1 MPVSSGYLLKTIVD
15 PTMFF
20 TIVVEG
26 KPVNCISF
34 KTASWDLKKRNLVIR
49 LPPSH
54 NYSRTWV
61 TGGDFTCHSGTDG
74 KSFYRET
81 FEDGNF
87 IQENM
92 EPAIL
97 FMANA
102 DPRIKDSQIF
112 ICITKPEWS
121 DGKHVVSQKGKVFIV
136 SWKPWHTLGPGMTK
150 PSWSSPLLTWTTLM
164 FLTCVY
170 LNRQI
175 TPSIAKKSI
184 LHSICLLY
192 PGIFAPTEGFEVPY
206 FLLLPPS
213 LGRS

>member
-34 KTASWDLKKRNLVIR
+34 KTASWDLKKRDLVIR

-87 IQENM
+87 IQEHM

-112 ICITKPEWS
+112 ICITKQTCGLS
-121 DGKHVVSQKGKVFIV
+121 KG
-136 SWKPWHTLGPGMTK
+136 
-150 PSWSSPLLTWTTLM
+150 
-164 FLTCVY
+164 
-170 LNRQI
+170 
-175 TPSIAKKSI
+175 
-184 LHSICLLY
+184 
-192 PGIFAPTEGFEVPY
+192 EGFHSVMKTMAH
-206 FLLLPPS
+206 FGSRNDKTIIKFTIVDLDNSDVFDLCVS
-213 LGRS
+213 